1 MDVRP
6 GYKRTEVGVIPEDW
20 KVRPLRRLAS
30 IRTGIARNAAVVP
43 ANPIRVPL
51 LRVANVQDGYL
62 DLSELVSIAI
72 ERSDLQRFGLQPGD
86 VLMNEGGDLDKL
98 GRGTL
103 WSGAIDPCVH
113 QNHVFA
119 VRCGPDLVPSFL
131 DAWSATSQARRYFLI
146 AGKQT
151 TNLASVNKTALGGL
165 PVVVPSKPEQEAIAA
180 VLTDADVLIESLEC
194 LLAKK
199 RQLKQ
204 AVMHQLLTG
213 KTRLPRFTGEWRTRA
228 LGRPEN
234 FLKGAGIAKADA
246 SSGPIPCIRYGEL
259 YTDHQHYVTSYRS
272 RISAAVAEGATRLV
286 PGDLLFAASG
296 ETKAEIGKCAAF
308 VDDVEAYAGGDILIL
323 RGLEG
328 DPIFL
333 GHYLNFGSIRRQMTS
348 LGQGDAVVHI
358 SARSLASIEAPFPL
372 PGEQKAIGEVL
383 LAHDADIRAAEQ
395 RLRKAEAVRDGCS
408 DELLSGRSRLRGSRP
423 EGVA

>member
-1 MDVRP
+1 VDVKP
-6 GYKRTEVGVIPEDW
+6 GYQRTEVGVIPDEW
-20 KVRPLRRLAS
+20 EVAELRNLGTPVRGSSPRPAGDPRYFDGSHIPWLTVAALTNLPSSRLLVTDTESRLTAEGALYSRRLAAGTLILANS
-30 IRTGIARNAAVVP
+30 GATLGVAKILGIDCCANDGIAALLQLSRRVSPAFLAHFINSRTGYLREVVATGNGQPNLNTSLIGSLAVPVP
-43 ANPIRVPL
+43 KRGE
-51 LRVANVQDGYL
+51 QDQI
-62 DLSELVSIAI
+62 VT
-72 ERSDLQRFGLQPGD
+72 
-86 VLMNEGGDLDKL
+86 VLN
-98 GRGTL
+98 
-103 WSGAIDPCVH
+103 
-113 QNHVFA
+113 
-119 VRCGPDLVPSFL
+119 
-131 DAWSATSQARRYFLI
+131 
-146 AGKQT
+146 
-151 TNLASVNKTALGGL
+151 
-165 PVVVPSKPEQEAIAA
+165 
-180 VLTDADVLIESLEC
+180 DADALIESLER

-213 KTRLPRFTGEWRTRA
+213 KTRLPGFTGEWRTRA

-259 YTDHQHYVTSYRS
+259 YTDHLHYVTSYRS

-328 DPIFL
+328 DPILL

-358 SARSLASIEAPFPL
+358 AARALASIEAPFPS
-372 PGEQKAIGEVL
+372 PEEQEAIGEVL
-383 LAHDADIRAAEQ
+383 LAIDADIGAAEQ
-395 RLRKAEAVRDGCS
+395 RLLKAEAVRDGCAG
-408 DELLSGRSRLRGSRP
+408 ELLSGRSRLLGNSPSERFR
-423 EGVA
+423 